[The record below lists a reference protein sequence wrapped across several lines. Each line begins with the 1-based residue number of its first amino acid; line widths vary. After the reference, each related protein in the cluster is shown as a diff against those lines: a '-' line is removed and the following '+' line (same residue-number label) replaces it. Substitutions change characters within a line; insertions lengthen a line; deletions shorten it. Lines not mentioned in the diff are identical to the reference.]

1 MVGTEKYIKLLIP
14 AGEGNVVPSMFS
26 PPGDD
31 AQKPMAGTPRWW
43 ASARPHSL
51 NTEIGV
57 VCRYFYCNR
66 YIVVN
71 LPFP

>member
-1 MVGTEKYIKLLIP
+1 MLNLPCTVEPDGD
-14 AGEGNVVPSMFS
+14 GNVVLSMFS

-51 NTEIGV
+51 NTEIGKV
-57 VCRYFYCNR
+57 GK
-66 YIVVN
+66 
-71 LPFP
+71 